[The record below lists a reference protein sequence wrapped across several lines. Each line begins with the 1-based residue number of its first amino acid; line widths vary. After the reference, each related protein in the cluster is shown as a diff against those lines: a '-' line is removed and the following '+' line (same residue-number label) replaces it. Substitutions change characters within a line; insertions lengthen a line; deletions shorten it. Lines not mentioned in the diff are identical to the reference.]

1 MIVASATIK
10 LLKEAMMRM
19 QGRKLTFS
27 GFKRQICR
35 VCNCQDKFN
44 FHVPDE
50 VWREIVPAEYQNKV
64 VCLPCFDDFARK
76 QNVDYSDSI
85 EVLYFA
91 GRQASFKFQT
101 VSAQGV

>member
-1 MIVASATIK
+1 
-10 LLKEAMMRM
+10 MRM
-19 QGRKLTFS
+19 QRRKLTFS

-44 FHVPDE
+44 FYVPDE
-50 VWREIVPAEYQNKV
+50 VWREVVPSEYQNKV

-101 VSAQGV
+101 VSAQSVG